1 MREDPAA
8 AVAARIRR
16 FETESDLSAV
26 LEPEALADARRLAE
40 ALRDNEV
47 GDPRTTLGS
56 LYWYRSWA
64 LQREG
69 RANDEE
75 IAAAVQVLVPCFVAG
90 GIPLPEPLLPL
101 IAHASVPVA
110 LAMLHKMREEAGPD
124 ACAVVPR
131 LWGRIVEAMPLVAGA
146 TRAFS
151 LAKLSEALLLRFKKE
166 GRKPDLEAAITVA
179 RDAVQRVSSED
190 PNRAVYL
197 HALGEALQARHEDTD
212 DRNPLGEAVTVFR
225 QAVRTARPDD
235 PGLPMYRAHL
245 ADCLLE
251 QFRGSG
257 TTEHL
262 NEAIEAHAL
271 AVHPAHLDNGDPAR
285 ARLLGNLGMLLRER
299 FERTGEPGYLHEAV
313 AVGRSAL
320 EAGPEDALFR
330 AAALT
335 NLGSSLRNQFGITGR
350 QQLLDEAV
358 LLLREALS
366 LIPREDYGRAACLS
380 NLGAALCDRFVRTGA
395 QGDLHEAIEHL
406 REAVRSVTPPSG
418 AGSQASVFWSNLS
431 GALRRRFERFG
442 DPADLDEA
450 IETGRQ
456 AVGLT
461 PDGYTNRA
469 MHLSALAAALGDR
482 ADTPTSRPSDLEE
495 LVGICRQ
502 ALHAAPP
509 GHPLHVLCLSN
520 LSDSLRLQYQGTG
533 GESGSLD
540 EAVETARAAVRAG
553 TETDPYRIVHQYNL
567 GRALRIRVQESAD
580 PADSDAATEAF
591 AAAASNT
598 VGAPAW
604 RINAAG
610 AAAKL
615 AQDRGDTCYAAEL
628 LESAVRL
635 LPDTVPRRL
644 TRVDQQHAL
653 RSLTGLAGDAAA
665 LALTAH
671 GQAGAARA
679 LGLLEQGRTVL
690 LSQTLD
696 TRSDLTDLQ
705 RRHPALAA
713 RYAELRDQLYASG
726 PPAHFGST
734 APATHSP
741 THIPLDR
748 HGLSVQFAQT
758 VGEIRG
764 LHGFHTFHL
773 PPETEQLVQEAYHGP
788 IAVLNVSPHRS
799 DAILVQEQGITSIE
813 LPLLNVEKA
822 SEKLFQFHKSLADV
836 HDPDLGQDEQNRAQ
850 DALHDVLEWLW
861 EAAAAPVLERLEIR
875 GSSSDGA
882 ALPRIWWVLAGPLG
896 LLPIHAAGRHRQ
908 RTGHTVMDRVISSYT
923 PTIRALSHARR
934 ATPPTAPHG
943 KALIVA
949 MASTPGAHPLPYVR
963 SEVENLKRRLPQHV
977 VLTDDPGTGAEH
989 THDAV
994 ATAANVFSHLADC
1007 SIAHFACHAVSDA
1020 ADPSRSGLLL
1030 HGHGT
1035 TPMSVSDLAS
1045 ASLVHARLAYLSA
1058 CRTALT
1064 ADLRL
1069 VDEAI
1074 HLTSAFQLAGFR
1086 HVIGT
1091 LWEVNDR
1098 LAARVS
1104 DRFYASLLDLTDRI
1118 EDDKVA
1124 TALHRTMR
1132 AQRDRYVDTPSLWA
1146 AHVHVGP

>member
-8 AVAARIRR
+8 AVAARVRR

-40 ALRDNEV
+40 ALRDDEV
-47 GDPRTTLGS
+47 GDPRTMLGS

-69 RANDEE
+69 RPNDEE
-75 IAAAVQVLVPCFVAG
+75 IEAAVQVLVPCFVAG
-90 GIPLPEPLLPL
+90 GTPLPELLLPL
-101 IAHASVPVA
+101 IAHAAVPVA
-110 LAMLHKMREEAGPD
+110 LAMLQKMREEAGPD
-124 ACAVVPR
+124 LCAAVPG
-131 LWGRIVEAMPLVAGA
+131 LWGRIVEATPPMVGA
-146 TRAFS
+146 SRAFS
-151 LAKLSEALLLRFKKE
+151 LAKLSEALLLRFKTE

-179 RDAVQRVSSED
+179 REAVQRVSSEH
-190 PNRAVYL
+190 PNRAGYL
-197 HALGEALQARHEDTD
+197 HALGEAMQARHEDTD
-212 DRNPLGEAVTVFR
+212 GRNPLGEAVTVFR
-225 QAVRTARPDD
+225 QAVRTAHPDD
-235 PGLPMYRAHL
+235 PGRPMYRAHL

-251 QFRGSG
+251 QFRRSA
-257 TTEHL
+257 TTENL

-313 AVGRSAL
+313 AVSRSAL
-320 EAGPEDALFR
+320 EAAPEDALFQ
-330 AAALT
+330 AAVLT
-335 NLGSSLRNQFGITGR
+335 NLGASLRNQFGITGR
-350 QQLLDEAV
+350 QELLDEAV
-358 LLLREALS
+358 PLLREAVS
-366 LIPREDYGRAACLS
+366 LIPREDSGRAACLS
-380 NLGAALCDRFVRTGA
+380 NLGAALGDRFVRTGA
-395 QGDLHEAIEHL
+395 QADLHEAIEHL

-418 AGSQASVFWSNLS
+418 AGPQASVFWSNLS

-450 IETGRQ
+450 IETGRR

-461 PDGYTNRA
+461 PDGHTNRA
-469 MHLSALAAALGDR
+469 MHLSALAAALGHR
-482 ADTPTSRPSDLEE
+482 AETPTSRPSDLEE
-495 LVGICRQ
+495 LDDICRQ
-502 ALHAAPP
+502 ALRAAPP

-520 LSDSLRLQYQGTG
+520 LSDTLRLQHERTG

-540 EAVETARAAVRAG
+540 EAVETARAAVQAG
-553 TETDPYRIVHQYNL
+553 TETDPYRVVHQYNL
-567 GRALRIRVQESAD
+567 GRALRIRAQESAD
-580 PADSDAATEAF
+580 PADLDAATEAF
-591 AAAASNT
+591 AAGSNT

-615 AQDRGDTCYAAEL
+615 AQDRGDTRYAAGL
-628 LESAVRL
+628 LENAVRL
-635 LPDTVPRRL
+635 LPDAVPRRL

-653 RSLTGLAGDAAA
+653 RSLSGLAGDAAA
-665 LALTAH
+665 LALAAH

-696 TRSDLTDLQ
+696 TRSDLTDLRQ
-705 RRHPALAA
+705 RHPALAA
-713 RYAELRDQLYASG
+713 RYAELRDQLHASG
-726 PPAHFGST
+726 VPTHFGST
-734 APATHSP
+734 APATNAP
-741 THIPLDR
+741 THVLLDR
-748 HGLSVQFAQT
+748 HGLSAQFAET
-758 VGEIRG
+758 VAEIRG
-764 LHGFHTFHL
+764 LDGFHTFHL

-799 DAILVQEQGITSIE
+799 DAILVRTQGITSVE
-813 LPLLNVEKA
+813 LPSLTVERV
-822 SEKLFQFHKSLADV
+822 SEKLFQFHTSLADV
-836 HDPDLGQDEQNRAQ
+836 HDPGLGQDELNRAQ

-861 EAAAAPVLERLEIR
+861 EAAAAPVLERLEIL
-875 GSSSDGA
+875 GPPSEGA

-908 RTGHTVMDRVISSYT
+908 RTGHTAMDRVISSYT

-934 ATPPTAPHG
+934 ATPPTAPPG

-949 MASTPGAHPLPYVR
+949 MANTSGAHPLPYVR

-977 VLTDDPGTGAEH
+977 VLTDDPGAGAEH

-994 ATAANVFSHLADC
+994 ATAANVFAHLADC
-1007 SIAHFACHAVSDA
+1007 SLAHFACHAVSDA

-1030 HGHGT
+1030 HGHRT
-1035 TPMSVSDLAS
+1035 TPMSVADLAS

-1124 TALHRTMR
+1124 TALHHTMR

>member
-1 MREDPAA
+1 MRVDPAA
-8 AVAARIRR
+8 AVAARVRR

-40 ALRDNEV
+40 ALRDSEV
-47 GDPRTTLGS
+47 GEPRTTLGS

-69 RANDEE
+69 RPNDEE
-75 IAAAVQVLVPCFVAG
+75 IEAAVQVLVPCFVAG
-90 GIPLPEPLLPL
+90 GIPLPELLLPL
-101 IAHASVPVA
+101 LARAAVPAA
-110 LAMLHKMREEAGPD
+110 LAMLQEMREEAGPD
-124 ACAVVPR
+124 LRAVVPG
-131 LWGRIVEAMPLVAGA
+131 LWGRIVEATPPMVSAS
-146 TRAFS
+146 RAFG

-166 GRKPDLEAAITVA
+166 GVKPDLEAAITAA
-179 RDAVQRVSSED
+179 REAVQRVSSED
-190 PNRAVYL
+190 PSRARYL
-197 HALGEALQARHEDTD
+197 HALGEALQARHQDTD

-225 QAVRTARPDD
+225 QAVLTAHPDD
-235 PGLPMYRAHL
+235 PGQVMYRAHL
-245 ADCLLE
+245 ADSLLE
-251 QFRGSG
+251 QFRRSE

-262 NEAIEAHAL
+262 DEAIEAHAL
-271 AVHPAHLDNGDPAR
+271 AVHPAHLDNGDPGR
-285 ARLLGNLGMLLRER
+285 ARLLGNLGILLRER

-313 AVGRSAL
+313 AASRSAL
-320 EAGPEDALFR
+320 EAAHEDAPNR
-330 AAALT
+330 AAVLS
-335 NLGSSLRNQFGITGR
+335 NLGASLRNQFGITG
-350 QQLLDEAV
+350 QQEILDEAV
-358 LLLREALS
+358 LLLREAAS
-366 LIPREDYGRAACLS
+366 LTPREDPGVAVFLS
-380 NLGAALCDRFVRTGA
+380 NLGAALGDRFARTGA
-395 QGDLHEAIEHL
+395 QADLQEAIEHL
-406 REAVRSVTPPSG
+406 REAVKGAVPPTGSG
-418 AGSQASVFWSNLS
+418 PKSSVFWANLS
-431 GALRRRFERFG
+431 GLLRRNFERFG
-442 DPADLDEA
+442 NPADLDES
-450 IETGRQ
+450 IEAGRQ

-461 PDGYTNRA
+461 PEDHVNRA
-469 MHLSALAAALGDR
+469 MHLSALAAALGYR
-482 ADTPTSRPSDLEE
+482 ADTPTSQPSHLEE
-495 LVGICRQ
+495 MVDICRQ
-502 ALHAAPP
+502 ALRAAPL

-520 LSDSLRLQYQGTG
+520 LSDALRLQHQRTG
-533 GESGSLD
+533 GESGNLD
-540 EAVETARAAVRAG
+540 EAVETARAAVQAG
-553 TETDPYRIVHQYNL
+553 SETDPYRVVHQYNL
-567 GRALRIRVQESAD
+567 GRALRVRAQEGAD
-580 PADSDAATEAF
+580 AAGLDAATEAY

-604 RINAAG
+604 RISAAG
-610 AAAKL
+610 SAAEL
-615 AQDRGDTCYAAEL
+615 AQDRGNTRYAAEL
-628 LESAVRL
+628 LENAVRL
-635 LPDTVPRRL
+635 LPDTASRRL
-644 TRVDQQHAL
+644 TRVDQQDAL
-653 RSLTGLAGDAAA
+653 RSLSGLAGDAAA
-665 LALTAH
+665 LALAAH
-671 GQAGAARA
+671 GRAGAARA

-690 LSQTLD
+690 LSQALD

-705 RRHPALAA
+705 QRHPALAA
-713 RYAELRDQLYASG
+713 RYAELRDQLHASG
-726 PPAHFGST
+726 VPVHFGSRG
-734 APATHSP
+734 PATNSP
-741 THIPLDR
+741 THVLLDR
-748 HGLSVQFAQT
+748 HGLSTQFAET
-758 VGEIRG
+758 VDEIRG
-764 LHGFHTFHL
+764 LDGFHTFHL
-773 PPETEQLVQEAYHGP
+773 PPKTEELVQEASHGP
-788 IAVLNVSPHRS
+788 VAVLNVSSHRS
-799 DAILVQEQGITSIE
+799 DAILVRTQGITSIE
-813 LPLLNVEKA
+813 LPSLTVENV

-836 HDPDLGQDEQNRAQ
+836 HDPSLGQDEQNRAQ

-861 EAAAAPVLERLEIR
+861 EAAAEPVLERLEIR
-875 GSSSDGA
+875 ESSSEGA

-934 ATPPTAPHG
+934 RTPPTAPPG

-949 MASTPGAHPLPYVR
+949 MPSTPGAHPLPYVR

-977 VLTDDPGTGAEH
+977 VLTDDPGTNAEH

-1030 HGHGT
+1030 HGHRT
-1035 TPMSVSDLAS
+1035 TPMSVAALAS

-1124 TALHRTMR
+1124 TALHHTMR
-1132 AQRDRYVDTPSLWA
+1132 AQRDKYVDTPSLWA